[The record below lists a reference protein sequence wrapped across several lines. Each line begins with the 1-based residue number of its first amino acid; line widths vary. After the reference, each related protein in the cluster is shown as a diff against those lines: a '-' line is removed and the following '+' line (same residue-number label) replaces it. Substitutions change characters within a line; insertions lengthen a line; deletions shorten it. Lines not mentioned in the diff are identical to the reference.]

1 MADIKPIILSMTP
14 WDASKE
20 YQMKFTYSGG
30 LPVSNR
36 LIITDNISGAQV
48 YDKTETT
55 SHFYHTIPA
64 NPASSTL
71 TNGRSYQARIIVTD
85 NNGIVSPVSD
95 NVLFRCLSTPTFRMM
110 EPAAEYTVINKSSVF
125 LYVAYW
131 QEQHELLYSYQHK
144 LYNYS
149 QQVIATSET
158 FYDHAY
164 EGISYTFYGLDDK
177 THYFVQTEGVTE
189 NGIPVKTEMKHIF
202 VDLDHVETT
211 DVLNTYSDE
220 YATVTGRAH
229 LIPINADENSDD
241 YTYIG
246 DQVDLLEQ
254 EIHYNNDFEIV
265 GDFTCSLKARMT
277 HGDKRLLKLN
287 RKNSSGYIELSSFI
301 YDNSSVGQDE
311 KVVYRLR
318 VNNGMTDYNLFSE
331 PMNVS
336 DNDAVLIHIR
346 RINNIYKLVVLKL

>member
-1 MADIKPIILSMTP
+1 MAADIKPIILSMTP

-48 YDKTETT
+48 YDKTEST
-55 SHFYHTIPA
+55 SHLYHTIPA
-64 NPASSTL
+64 NPVSSTL

-95 NVLFRCLSTPTFRMM
+95 TVLFRCLSTPTFRMM
-110 EPAAEYTVINKSSVF
+110 EPAAEYTVINKSSIF
-125 LYVAYW
+125 LYVSYW

-144 LYNYS
+144 LYNFS
-149 QQVIATSET
+149 QQVIATSKT
-158 FYDHAY
+158 FYNPA
-164 EGISYTFYGLDDK
+164 EEFVSYTFYGLDDK
-177 THYFVQTEGVTE
+177 THYYVQTEGVTE

-202 VDLDHVETT
+202 VDFDQVETT
-211 DVLNTYSDE
+211 DVLNTNSDKYS
-220 YATVTGRAH
+220 TVTGNVN
-229 LIPINADENSDD
+229 LKPIDADENSDD

-246 DQVDLLEQ
+246 SQVDLLEQ

-287 RKNSSGYIELSSFI
+287 RKNLSSYIELTSFL
-301 YDNSSVGQDE
+301 YEDN
-311 KVVYRLR
+311 VVYHLR
-318 VNNGMTDYNLFSE
+318 VNNGMTDYNLFSD